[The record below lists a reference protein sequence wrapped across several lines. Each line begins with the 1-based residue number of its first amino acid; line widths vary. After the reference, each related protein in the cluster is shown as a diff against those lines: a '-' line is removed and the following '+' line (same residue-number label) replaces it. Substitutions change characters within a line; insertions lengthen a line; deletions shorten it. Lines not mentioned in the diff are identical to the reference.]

1 MQRQQDDM
9 QPSLDLNRFWGF
21 QELAMRYFPFV
32 KPHSATNQL
41 RRWILHSTELQNKL
55 SACDYLAG
63 QKILSPRQVRCIVD
77 HLGEP

>member
-1 MQRQQDDM
+1 MERKDPDNLM
-9 QPSLDLNRFWGF
+9 IDLRRAWGY

-41 RRWILHSTELQNKL
+41 RRWIMHSPGLQSKL
-55 SACDYLAG
+55 SACHYNTG
-63 QKILSPRQVRCIVD
+63 QKILTPRQVQCIVE